1 MLEESARATAAT
13 AATPDRVVCPDSL
26 TRVLVTAA
34 ARALHG
40 RDCGDLGRRPM
51 VARYGGVLPSGAR
64 RAAARDAS
72 RAAIPVAAT
81 NCVDAEEV
89 ARWVVGQYPRR
100 QYPAVV
106 VGSPHGAAVHLAAAA
121 GVPWLPSGFE
131 MAVRWPDGSPD
142 DPSAALTHGAAVAA
156 RLLAANPAV
165 AIRQVHDPVLRG
177 VLAGSTIS
185 LHARWQHLPDPYR
198 EFLSAYLTRDAA
210 VIVVRDMRTWPALDV
225 GAGHTFQLGSPA
237 SGLEAAEFRNAG
249 PQLCQA
255 LRYLDADRVRWR
267 PPSVSCP
274 ERYTETGVEAGFE
287 ESVRSWARARR
298 LRLHRVL
305 YAAPEAFSAAVAD
318 LYRRWLRGAGKTGN
332 RLVVESGRLLDPAQ
346 VLRAG
351 LVPYWCE
358 TPASRSA
365 NALCWWL
372 AGSMTFSS
380 IDVLVDG
387 FGVPTAATAN
397 PAQWHAAARFGARRA
412 HVDPAATNLGMF
424 PLPVRHATGV
434 LRGQAADLP
443 TPAPLRPEAAMEA
456 IGESAAT
463 PAILVC

>member
-1 MLEESARATAAT
+1 MLEESARVTAAT
-13 AATPDRVVCPDSL
+13 TAVPDRVVCPDSL

-40 RDCGDLGRRPM
+40 RDCGDVGRQPM
-51 VARYGGVLPSGAR
+51 VARYGGVLPSAAR
-64 RAAARDAS
+64 RAAARNAS
-72 RAAIPVAAT
+72 QAAIPVAAT
-81 NCVDAEEV
+81 GGIDADSV
-89 ARWVVGQYPRR
+89 ARWVVAQYPRR

-106 VGSPHGAAVHLAAAA
+106 LGSPHGAAVHLAAAA

-131 MAVRWPDGSPD
+131 MAVQWPDGSPD
-142 DPSAALTHGAAVAA
+142 DPAAALTHGAAIAA
-156 RLLAANPAV
+156 RLLAANPSL

-177 VLAGSTIS
+177 VLAGSTVS
-185 LHARWQHLPDPYR
+185 LHARWQQLPDPYR
-198 EFLSAYLTRDAA
+198 EFLSAYLARGAA
-210 VIVVRDMRTWPALDV
+210 VIVVRDMRTWPVLDV

-237 SGLEAAEFRNAG
+237 SGLDAGEFRTAG

-255 LRYLDADRVRWR
+255 LRYLDADRVKWR
-267 PPSVSCP
+267 PPTTSCP
-274 ERYTETGVEAGFE
+274 ERYTESGVEAGFE

-298 LRLHRVL
+298 LHLHRVL

-318 LYRRWLRGAGKTGN
+318 LYRQWLRDAGKTGN
-332 RLVVESGRLLDPAQ
+332 RLVVESGRLLDPTQ

-358 TPASRSA
+358 TPASRAA

-372 AGSMTFSS
+372 AGSTTFSS

-397 PAQWHAAARFGARRA
+397 PSQWHAAARFGSRRA
-412 HVDPAATNLGMF
+412 HVDPAASNLGMF
-424 PLPVRHATGV
+424 PLPVRHATGL

-443 TPAPLRPEAAMEA
+443 PPAPLRPEAAMEA
-456 IGESAAT
+456 IGECAAT